1 MALIYPPA
9 VPRGGQPARS
19 CPGGNDQA
27 GGFAGSDPGTTRQGR
42 TCGAMGL
49 GQVRGGVLRG
59 RESLCSQSG
68 KRKIVPDGLFRLAS
82 GHPIPR
88 PTDSDA
94 VPVRHDVHRDRVDPV
109 QGVGADR
116 VMHGASINS
125 RRGYRTRTWRYRE
138 GMASRNALWWGSFRV
153 FAPYSFF
160 LVSASRLV
168 ATVSASSGPGALR

>member
-27 GGFAGSDPGTTRQGR
+27 GGFAGSDPVATRQGR

-49 GQVRGGVLRG
+49 GQVRAECARPGI
-59 RESLCSQSG
+59 SLQSIG
-68 KRKIVPDGLFRLAS
+68 ETQNCAR
-82 GHPIPR
+82 R
-88 PTDSDA
+88 PFPPGQRPSDPSPHDSDA
-94 VPVRHDVHRDRVDPV
+94 VPIRHDVHRDHVDPV

-125 RRGYRTRTWRYRE
+125 RRGYRTRTRRCCE